1 MEGYSDYVCVLDAEI
16 SREFERDAL
25 GVEVPYMVE
34 AYKKWMNEI
43 DGKTK
48 NVANTYVSYLKM
60 VDKKIFLGEDDFFYL
75 LPQKIKD
82 GNFLEVASLF
92 DKYLEI
98 INDWFEYAKKEDL
111 GISPKVISDCRSG
124 FKNYRRF
131 IEESLLRTMN
141 GEKTSLSDM
150 KEAVTYKRLFAE
162 DDFFMWLTKDE
173 RIGVGSAQSYISRLK
188 RLNRIISEAIS
199 AKLPNS
205 QYDILSLIPQWLKE
219 QKGYKVIK
227 LLEGV
232 DEKMVCQIHTNDT
245 HLMPISALRDCVS
258 ALRAYIKFILEEYIV
273 EVLDEE
279 ELSTD
284 DIAEISEIGNG
295 GEIKKYDYLTLEKN
309 FRFRLITQN
318 RMSVGKDVFFP
329 ISIIQCLF
337 SLSEKA
343 LKTGSVGK
351 GEYKWFNRWI
361 DDCIAEIQVQTDRG
375 TFIMAELNK
384 SDTFII
390 NTTTKE
396 VTVTLQDGKTARM
409 LTSTEDDSA
418 SPRFMEV
425 EQLRNIHIDHTPLIS
440 NVLSDNISELPAMV
454 KLTQIIRKVAET
466 AKLSFVVSNF
476 STIKNELIKNEE
488 DVAEMLKML
497 PELKNELELIRS
509 KSTLCLMEAKY
520 NLRKK

>member
-188 RLNRIISEAIS
+188 QLNRIIQR
-199 AKLPNS
+199 L
-205 QYDILSLIPQWLKE
+205 
-219 QKGYKVIK
+219 
-227 LLEGV
+227 
-232 DEKMVCQIHTNDT
+232 
-245 HLMPISALRDCVS
+245 
-258 ALRAYIKFILEEYIV
+258 
-273 EVLDEE
+273 
-279 ELSTD
+279 
-284 DIAEISEIGNG
+284 
-295 GEIKKYDYLTLEKN
+295 
-309 FRFRLITQN
+309 FRLN
-318 RMSVGKDVFFP
+318 
-329 ISIIQCLF
+329 C
-337 SLSEKA
+337 
-343 LKTGSVGK
+343 
-351 GEYKWFNRWI
+351 
-361 DDCIAEIQVQTDRG
+361 QT
-375 TFIMAELNK
+375 LNMI
-384 SDTFII
+384 F
-390 NTTTKE
+390 
-396 VTVTLQDGKTARM
+396 
-409 LTSTEDDSA
+409 
-418 SPRFMEV
+418 
-425 EQLRNIHIDHTPLIS
+425 
-440 NVLSDNISELPAMV
+440 
-454 KLTQIIRKVAET
+454 
-466 AKLSFVVSNF
+466 
-476 STIKNELIKNEE
+476 
-488 DVAEMLKML
+488 
-497 PELKNELELIRS
+497 
-509 KSTLCLMEAKY
+509 
-520 NLRKK
+520 